1 MTPRTFARARA
12 LALHSL
18 QDVGGSA
25 RLICGCGQQIRS
37 TLSSGST
44 QLSTDSRQQQQQRQQ
59 QHATTTTTKCRP
71 RSTRAA
77 NNSSS
82 SGSAHTDSIHHR
94 IHLVS
99 VYSAPESRP
108 ESRRVLSSL
117 GQMIYCRLSALQAR
131 RAARNKSGAQVSRA
145 QYCLSSRGARRHRK
159 GFGGAII
166 ISSRQGSARA
176 REMITPLEHRLEH
189 LRRMLAREAVCLAR
203 LGSAR
208 RPPTRNSTR
217 AGRPNRAAAAAAAA
231 NMTFRWRAGNKI
243 ELSHDSLFRSVFI
256 HYANFALSSERASER
271 WFYYRCYCSMLKY
284 DDDYYYYYYW
294 YWYWKTRNN

>member
-44 QLSTDSRQQQQQRQQ
+44 QLSTDSRQQQQ
-59 QHATTTTTKCRP
+59 HATTTTKCRP

-77 NNSSS
+77 NNSSSS

-189 LRRMLAREAVCLAR
+189 LRRMLARGAVCSAL
-203 LGSAR
+203 LGGRPHVIQHAPAGLIAPR
-208 RPPTRNSTR
+208 PLLPPPT
-217 AGRPNRAAAAAAAA
+217 
-231 NMTFRWRAGNKI
+231 
-243 ELSHDSLFRSVFI
+243 
-256 HYANFALSSERASER
+256 
-271 WFYYRCYCSMLKY
+271 
-284 DDDYYYYYYW
+284 
-294 YWYWKTRNN
+294 